1 MECSLRI
8 THRIVTVSNDYAA
21 QGGRSAVAEN
31 VHHTFAGRSFP
42 STCFFAAGV
51 AVNGHVLGVQVKLYV
66 RLYSVALS
74 QGSRLHHQLDSIDG
88 GSKRGGDSAR
98 GNQNVCA
105 IGEFGR
111 SNVARRQS
119 ARAGRAGSCVS
130 ERVISN
136 VADALRE
143 RRAMRTLNV
152 LVSCTDSV
160 IKRLRVPHLLE
171 D

>member
-1 MECSLRI
+1 MERSLRI
-8 THRIVTVSNDYAA
+8 THSTVTVSNDNVA
-21 QGGRSAVAEN
+21 QGGVLVAVISD

-74 QGSRLHHQLDSIDG
+74 QGSRLHHQLVSIDG

-111 SNVARRQS
+111 SNVARRQA
-119 ARAGRAGSCVS
+119 ARAGRAGSSVS
-130 ERVISN
+130 ERVKTN

-152 LVSCTDSV
+152 LVCRH
-160 IKRLRVPHLLE
+160 RLSN
-171 D
+171 

>member
-1 MECSLRI
+1 MERSLRI
-8 THRIVTVSNDYAA
+8 THSTVTVSNDYVA
-21 QGGRSAVAEN
+21 QGGRSAVVLD
-31 VHHTFAGRSFP
+31 VHHTFTCRPFP
-42 STCFFAAGV
+42 STCFCAAGV
-51 AVNGHVLGVQVKLYV
+51 AVNGNVLVRQEKLCTWI
-66 RLYSVALS
+66 YSVALS
-74 QGSRLHHQLDSIDG
+74 QGSRLHHQLVSIDG